1 MNQLFDA
8 RMMILKGKYQKKEEL
23 LFHLS
28 TQLFEHG
35 YISDAQ
41 KYYEEILNREAI
53 STTYIGNAIAIP
65 HARSP
70 HVLQSIVGFCQLE
83 QEIQWDQFPDS
94 CVKLVFLF
102 VVSDHDIEQYLSM
115 LSQISTRLMDDT
127 FVQSLKEVGHSKQV
141 FELLNNQKLP

>member
-8 RMMILKGKYQKKEEL
+8 RMMILKGKYQKKEDL
-23 LFHLS
+23 LSHFAN
-28 TQLFEHG
+28 QLFEHG

-41 KYYEEILNREAI
+41 KYYQEILDRETI

-83 QEIQWDQFPDS
+83 EEIQWDQFPDS

-115 LSQISTRLMDDT
+115 LSQISTRLMDDA
-127 FVQSLKEVGHSKQV
+127 FVQALKDVGHREQV
-141 FELLNNQKLP
+141 FELLNNQILP